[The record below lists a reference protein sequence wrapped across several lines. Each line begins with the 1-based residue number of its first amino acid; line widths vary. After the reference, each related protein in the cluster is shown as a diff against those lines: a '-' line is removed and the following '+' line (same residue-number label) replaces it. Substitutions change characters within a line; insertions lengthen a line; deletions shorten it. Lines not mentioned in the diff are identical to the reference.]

1 MSVLKLERHHEAGFI
16 ELCRQLGI
24 RQEKLKMASK
34 SSWPDRT
41 LLYRG
46 CAMFLELKRKGE
58 KPEPLQQYTLDQLT
72 KEGFDA
78 RWSDDLE
85 LTTLIVIGWKQHV
98 DRNANPLHQ
107 LRT

>member
-1 MSVLKLERHHEAGFI
+1 
-16 ELCRQLGI
+16 
-24 RQEKLKMASK
+24 MASK

-46 CAMFLELKRKGE
+46 SAMFLELKRKGE
-58 KPEPLQQYTLDQLT
+58 RPTALQQYTLDQLT
-72 KEGFDA
+72 AEGFDA

-98 DRNANPLHQ
+98 DRNAEAI
-107 LRT
+107 RT

>member
-1 MSVLKLERHHEAGFI
+1 MSLLRLESHHEAGFI
-16 ELCRQLGI
+16 ALCKQLGV

-58 KPEPLQQYTLDQLT
+58 RPTPLQGYTLDQLT
-72 KEGFDA
+72 QEGFNA
-78 RWSDDLE
+78 RWSDDLQS
-85 LTTLIVIGWKQHV
+85 TILIVIGWKQHV
-98 DRNANPLHQ
+98 DRNADSANQ
-107 LRT
+107 LCT